1 MNTIPEDLKSQH
13 LFVLVGGNPL
23 PNVVAIRLL
32 LRENGHVY
40 LVHTAQTNKIA
51 DRICQSAGLVLGQSA
66 TKLLVDD
73 GNAAEMRTKVLR
85 QAAQKSSIGLNYTGG
100 TKHMAL
106 HVFQGLIAANPRL
119 TLSYLDAET
128 LSMRIEQG
136 DGATRSFATGLAV
149 SLRFQEL
156 LALHGRTASA
166 IETDLLWPEV
176 YPDLPRV
183 PYDKWRDWWGSASRG
198 MGGRTAEIVLPTDP
212 AFEPLRSHWGDAV
225 TVGDLAKHWRTD
237 AGTLAKWFG
246 EAGLES
252 YVLWS
257 VRRVAAD
264 AQLGETAKNVKL
276 NEIDFEFDVMAM
288 RGYQLFAISCA
299 NSKDKGTI
307 KLKLMEAYVR
317 ARQMGGDEARVAVV
331 CRAPANDLLSSPR
344 KIEQELT
351 EQLGAE
357 GKIRVF
363 GAEHL
368 AQLSIHLLNWFTA
381 K

>member
-1 MNTIPEDLKSQH
+1 MSIIPEDLKSQH

-23 PNVVAIRLL
+23 PNYAAIRLL
-32 LRENGHVY
+32 RRAGGHVY

-51 DRICQSAGLVLGQSA
+51 DRICQAAGLVLGQDA
-66 TKLLVDD
+66 VKVLVDD
-73 GNAAEMRTKVLR
+73 GNAAEMRAKVLR
-85 QAAQKSSIGLNYTGG
+85 QAAQKQDVGLNYTGG

-136 DGATRSFATGLAV
+136 DGATRSFAIGLAV
-149 SLRFQEL
+149 PLRFQEL
-156 LALHGRTASA
+156 LALHGRTASV
-166 IETDLLWPEV
+166 IETELICPEV

-183 PYDKWRDWWGSASRG
+183 PYDRWREWWNSASRG
-198 MGGRTAEIVLPTDP
+198 MGGRTAAIALPTDS
-212 AFEPLRSHWGDAV
+212 AFNPLRAHWGDA
-225 TVGDLAKHWRTD
+225 TTLGDLARHWRTD
-237 AGTLAKWFG
+237 VATLAKWFG

-257 VRRVAAD
+257 VRQVAAD

-276 NEIDFEFDVMAM
+276 NEIDFEFDVVAM

-299 NSKDKGTI
+299 NSKEKGTI

-331 CRAPANDLLSSPR
+331 CRAPANDPPSSPR
-344 KIEQELT
+344 TIEQEMM
-351 EQLGAE
+351 EQLGAD

-368 AQLSIHLLNWFTA
+368 AQPQTHLLNWFTA

>member
-1 MNTIPEDLKSQH
+1 MSTIPDNLKSQH

-23 PNVVAIRLL
+23 PNYVAIRLL
-32 LRENGHVY
+32 RRENGHIY
-40 LVHTAQTNKIA
+40 LVHTAQTSKIA
-51 DRICQSAGLVLGQSA
+51 DRICQGAGLVLGQDA
-66 TKLLVDD
+66 VKVLVDD
-73 GNAAEMRTKVLR
+73 GNAAEMRAKVLR
-85 QAAQKSSIGLNYTGG
+85 LAASKSGVGLNYTGG

-136 DGATRSFATGLAV
+136 DGATHSFAIGLAV
-149 SLRFQEL
+149 QLRFQEL
-156 LALHGRTASA
+156 LALHGRTAST
-166 IETDLLWPEV
+166 IETDLICPEV

-183 PYDKWRDWWGSASRG
+183 PYDRWREWWNSASRG
-198 MGGRTAEIVLPTDP
+198 MGGCTADIALPTEP
-212 AFEPLRSHWGDAV
+212 AFAPLRPHWGDA
-225 TVGDLAKHWRTD
+225 TTLGDLAAHWRTD
-237 AGTLAKWFG
+237 VSTLAKWFG

-257 VRRVAAD
+257 VRGVAEA
-264 AQLGETAKNVKL
+264 AQLGETAKNVKP
-276 NEIDFEFDVMAM
+276 NEIDFEFDVVAM

-331 CRAPANDLLSSPR
+331 CRAPANDPLSSPR
-344 KIEQELT
+344 RIEQEMM
-351 EQLGAE
+351 EQLGAD

-363 GAEHL
+363 GAEHI
-368 AQLSIHLLNWFTA
+368 AQLQTHLLNWFTA